1 MEEARSS
8 DRALVALDEFA
19 LRSVPD
25 THYAWAER
33 NTAPRVP
40 SDERQRTRLNGFL
53 TVDLHRGL
61 TGVQFRSQ
69 GKTGDVVFVVVLT
82 VLRYVQQGCH
92 WITLIL
98 DNARTHRHALEV
110 AARELL
116 SEIAELAHWPD
127 LKATTVE
134 FPHTP
139 PYSPALN
146 PAEYLIHWVRQE
158 TLYHLPC
165 TFTLQEKADRVR
177 HHLAQAPPF
186 TPEQMQK
193 LLRHIYKLPKDK
205 TVKWP
210 KLE

>member
-8 DRALVALDEFA
+8 DRARVALDEFA

-139 PYSPALN
+139 PVLARSQPGRVSDPLGSPRDALSSTLHLHAPGKGGSRSSPSRPGAALHSRTN
-146 PAEYLIHWVRQE
+146 AKAPAPYLQVA
-158 TLYHLPC
+158 
-165 TFTLQEKADRVR
+165 KG
-177 HHLAQAPPF
+177 
-186 TPEQMQK
+186 
-193 LLRHIYKLPKDK
+193 
-205 TVKWP
+205 
-210 KLE
+210 

>member
-1 MEEARSS
+1 
-8 DRALVALDEFA
+8 VALDEFA

-25 THYAWAER
+25 TQYAWAER
-33 NTAPRVP
+33 NTAPKVP

-69 GKTGDVVFVVVLT
+69 GKTGDVVFAVVLT
-82 VLRYVQQGCH
+82 VLLYVQRGCH

-98 DNARTHRHALEV
+98 DNARTHRHAMEV

-116 SEIAELAHWPD
+116 SEIAELAHWAD

-134 FPHTP
+134 FLHTP

-165 TFTLQEKADRVR
+165 TFTLQEKVDRVR
-177 HHLAQAPPF
+177 RHLAQGPPF